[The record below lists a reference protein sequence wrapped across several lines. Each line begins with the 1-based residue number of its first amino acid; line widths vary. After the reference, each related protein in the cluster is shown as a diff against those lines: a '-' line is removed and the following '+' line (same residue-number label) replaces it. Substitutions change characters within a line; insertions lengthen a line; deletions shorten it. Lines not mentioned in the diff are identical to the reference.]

1 MTILEKFTS
10 KTGQIALLID
20 PEKTNK
26 EDALLKLV
34 ACIHES
40 SIDYLFVGGSSA
52 SFEDTQKVVSIL
64 KNITRIPIVLF
75 PGSYKQ
81 IVDGCDAILF
91 LSLLSG
97 RNPEFL
103 IDHHIQSSLI
113 LRKIKSEIIPTSY
126 ILVDGGTVSAVARI
140 SETNPIDRFNYKKL
154 LKTSLAG
161 KFKGNKLTYYE
172 AGSGAIKS
180 IPYSIIINCI
190 KNTSLPIIVGG
201 GINSTKKINL
211 LKKIGVNII
220 VVGNHVEKNPDFLK
234 EIS

>member
-1 MTILEKFTS
+1 
-10 KTGQIALLID
+10 
-20 PEKTNK
+20 
-26 EDALLKLV
+26 
-34 ACIHES
+34 
-40 SIDYLFVGGSSA
+40 
-52 SFEDTQKVVSIL
+52 
-64 KNITRIPIVLF
+64 
-75 PGSYKQ
+75 
-81 IVDGCDAILF
+81 
-91 LSLLSG
+91 
-97 RNPEFL
+97 
-103 IDHHIQSSLI
+103 
-113 LRKIKSEIIPTSY
+113 
-126 ILVDGGTVSAVARI
+126 
-140 SETNPIDRFNYKKL
+140 
-154 LKTSLAG
+154 LAG